1 VKNNFKLLAG
11 CAALLALIAPGPA
24 GAKAGDSKVPACC
37 STQQVSESEAAANL
51 QKTLDPGKFTGQ
63 VREAY
68 QIARENPDLLAQLHC
83 YCGCDRVNGHK
94 NLLDCYRS
102 VHAASCA
109 ICNGEALQAKKLFDQ
124 GASIET
130 IRASLR
136 ARFAGAVSN

>member
-1 VKNNFKLLAG
+1 MKNNFKLLAG
-11 CAALLALIAPGPA
+11 CFALLTAIALGSA
-24 GAKAGDSKVPACC
+24 GTKAGDSRAPACC
-37 STQQVSESEAAANL
+37 SAHQVSESEAANL

-68 QIARENPDLLAQLHC
+68 QIARENPELLAQLHC

-124 GASIET
+124 GAGIET